1 MAKGPGVSQAPL
13 NPHNAPRAVVRWW
26 PHSKGGVKEGIDIKS
41 SPCSTFRQTRCPLCA
56 CLLTGLEGIQL
67 PLGPPGFINDS
78 NPCAPSA
85 MASPPLDLCHVA
97 QRPVSQM
104 TQDGGARQKSSNR
117 RDRDTINHLHGT
129 LEEGVLLEIAL
140 PASKEAP

>member
-1 MAKGPGVSQAPL
+1 
-13 NPHNAPRAVVRWW
+13 
-26 PHSKGGVKEGIDIKS
+26 
-41 SPCSTFRQTRCPLCA
+41 
-56 CLLTGLEGIQL
+56 
-67 PLGPPGFINDS
+67 
-78 NPCAPSA
+78 
-85 MASPPLDLCHVA
+85 
-97 QRPVSQM
+97 M